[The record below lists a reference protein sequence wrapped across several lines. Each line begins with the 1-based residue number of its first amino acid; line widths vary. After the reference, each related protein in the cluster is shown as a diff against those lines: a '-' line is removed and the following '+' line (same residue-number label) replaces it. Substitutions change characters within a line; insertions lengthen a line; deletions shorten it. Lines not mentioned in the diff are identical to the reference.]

1 MNVHE
6 QLVERLAHWNRSP
19 DSDASVS
26 TQRNLQSTRMILSMV
41 LQPADIFILMR
52 YEAADSTLRL
62 YTSVRLV
69 ITDITFN
76 LQVYHSQGY
85 STAEPFEYYKRRV
98 CALHA
103 AAVNCET

>member
-1 MNVHE
+1 
-6 QLVERLAHWNRSP
+6 
-19 DSDASVS
+19 
-26 TQRNLQSTRMILSMV
+26 MV
-41 LQPADIFILMR
+41 LQPADILILMR

-62 YTSVRLV
+62 YTSVRI

-85 STAEPFEYYKRRV
+85 STAEPFEYHKRRV

-103 AAVNCET
+103 VAVNCET